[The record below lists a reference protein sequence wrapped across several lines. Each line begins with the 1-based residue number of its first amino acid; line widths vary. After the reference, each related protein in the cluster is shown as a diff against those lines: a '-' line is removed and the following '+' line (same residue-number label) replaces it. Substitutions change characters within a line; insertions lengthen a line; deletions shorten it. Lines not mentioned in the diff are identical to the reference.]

1 MTVFLGVMNMR
12 RILVTGAAR
21 GIGKV
26 IATRLAQDGAQL
38 VIGDLDQAACSQV
51 AADLPGQKHIGMAFD
66 VTDEAAVEAAFDAIE
81 TGGPL
86 SGVVCNAGI
95 LILRKDGSRTP
106 LVETSL
112 DEWQRTQEV
121 NLTGTFLTL
130 RAFLSRRTAHPMP
143 TARIVTLASSAA
155 QLGGYRSSAS
165 YIASKSGIL
174 GLTKAAAREAAP
186 LGITVNAVAPGSID
200 APMLRLSLAKGD
212 EAAAVAS
219 IPLGRLG
226 TPDDVAGAV
235 SWLMGPDASY
245 TTGAVI
251 DVNGG
256 VRMQ

>member
-1 MTVFLGVMNMR
+1 MR
-12 RILVTGAAR
+12 KYLVTGAAR

-26 IATRLAQDGAQL
+26 IAERLARDGAKL
-38 VIGDLDQAACSQV
+38 VIADLDQAACDQT
-51 AADLPGQKHIGMAFD
+51 AAELPGEGHIGLAFD
-66 VTDEAAVEAAFDAIE
+66 VTDERAVESAFDAIE
-81 TGGPL
+81 SDGFL
-86 SGVVCNAGI
+86 SGVVSNAGI

-106 LVETSL
+106 LSETSL
-112 DEWQRTQEV
+112 DEWQRTQDV
-121 NLTGTFLTL
+121 NLTGTFLII
-130 RAFLSRRTAHPMP
+130 RAFLVRRTAHPMP
-143 TARIVTLASSAA
+143 DARIVTLASSAA

-165 YIASKSGIL
+165 YIESKAGIL

-200 APMLRLSLAKGD
+200 APMLRLSLADGD
-212 EAAAVAS
+212 EAAATVS

-226 TPDDVAGAV
+226 TPRDVAGAV

-245 TTGAVI
+245 TTGSVI